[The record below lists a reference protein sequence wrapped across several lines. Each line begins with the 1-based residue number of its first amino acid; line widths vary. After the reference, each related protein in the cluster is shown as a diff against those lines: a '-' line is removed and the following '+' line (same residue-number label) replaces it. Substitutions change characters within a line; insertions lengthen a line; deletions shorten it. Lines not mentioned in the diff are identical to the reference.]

1 MVATTAHYT
10 DSRYQTPAGYGYDG
24 VVRVKVDGYYATGAL
39 LYNGLAVLTAAHLFN
54 DLDPRGISVSFD
66 SLSGQR
72 EIKARSV
79 LFHPQYDVL
88 GTNNDIAIVWL
99 NNSAPYDA
107 DRYTLYRNHDEYN
120 QIFNLV
126 GYGVPGTGASGM
138 DESYSG
144 SLMRLQAFNQFEV
157 DAVQI
162 RDQQGGYDSWNPES
176 GTQLVAD
183 FDNGLV
189 ENDALH
195 HLIDKPGL
203 GLGVH
208 EGMITPGDSGG
219 PAFINGQIAGVAS
232 YIARLSTILTDPDSD
247 AQLNSSFG
255 ELGFWQRVSAY
266 QQWID
271 QSLRSEYPNTPTRA
285 DEVELTVMEGGP
297 GEITTTYFL
306 LEFSGIRTHEAEW
319 VSVDYA
325 TRDGTAIAGSDYIP
339 VSGTLVL
346 YPGENHAVIPV
357 EIIGDNLPEPDETFY
372 LDVFNA
378 VGGSFGEGVERLTA
392 MRTIIDTDG
401 LWV

>member
-1 MVATTAHYT
+1 MVATAAHYT

-24 VVRVKVDGYYATGAL
+24 VVRVKVDGFYATGAL
-39 LYNGLAVLTAAHLFN
+39 LYNGLAVLTTAHLFN
-54 DLDPRGISVSFD
+54 GLNFHDTSVSFD

-88 GTNNDIAIVWL
+88 STNNDLAIVWL
-99 NNSAPYDA
+99 SNPAPSDA

-126 GYGVPGTGASGM
+126 GYGIPGTGSNGV
-138 DESYSG
+138 DETYSG
-144 SLMRLQAFNQFEV
+144 PKIRLQAFNQFEA
-157 DAVQI
+157 DAAQI
-162 RDQQGGYDSWNPES
+162 KAQQSGYRSWNPEP

-189 ENDALH
+189 ENDALY
-195 HLIDKPGL
+195 HLLDMPGL
-203 GLGVH
+203 GLGAD
-208 EGMITPGDSGG
+208 EGMISPGDSGG

-232 YIARLSTILTDPDSD
+232 YIARLSTSSADPDID
-247 AQLNSSFG
+247 DQVNSSFG

-271 QSLRSEYPNTPTRA
+271 QSLRNEYSNAPTQA

-306 LEFSGIRTHEAEW
+306 LEFTGIRAHEAEW

-325 TRDGTAIAGSDYIP
+325 TRDGTATAGLDYVP

-357 EIIGDNLPEPDETFY
+357 EIIGDDIPEPDETFY

-392 MRTIIDTDG
+392 MRTIIDTDSF
-401 LWV
+401 WV